1 MNDLRKQ
8 VRRARRR
15 LVLEQFGAHLTACLF
30 FLLLVAALAI
40 AAGKLWPIPG
50 IDDRTWT
57 FAWLGGAAAGAVLAA
72 LGWTIYRAQTSLEAA
87 IELDRRFGLRERV
100 SSALALGPAELE
112 TPVGQALMADT
123 LKRVARLE
131 VGEQF
136 RVRPSRRALLPLLP
150 AAAAFAI
157 GFFVGQRGV
166 ESEVAATNATAVEV
180 KKSAEE
186 LQKKLAETRKEAAAR
201 GLEEMEGE
209 LKKIEEGT
217 KKLAKKEGADRKK
230 ALVDLNELAKQL
242 EERREKLGA
251 GEKLKEQLSQLK
263 GLEQDTGDR
272 LAQSLRSGDF
282 QQALREVEKLTEQ
295 LAKGN
300 LDDKQKAELAKQLAN
315 VEKKLQE
322 MAAKHEQ
329 AKAQLAEQI
338 KQMQKAGQLGQA
350 AKLQEQLDKMLGQA
364 DSMKKMQEMASKLGQ
379 CAECL
384 QQGQG
389 QKAQEALA
397 GLAGELAK
405 LDKQMNE
412 LAMLDQALQ
421 QMMDAKNA
429 MACMACNGAGCMA
442 CNGKG
447 NANKNGKGAGL
458 GEGIGR
464 GQGGIGPKQDPLAT
478 NNYDSQV
485 RSKPTQG
492 PQVFAGEAEGPNLRG
507 QVLEEIRSEF
517 GEAAGESADPLT
529 NQRLPRNRREHAQHY
544 FDAFR
549 EGR

>member
-15 LVLEQFGAHLTACLF
+15 LVLEQFGAHLRSCLF
-30 FLLLVAALAI
+30 FLLIVAAVAI
-40 AAGKLWPIPG
+40 GVNKLWPIPG
-50 IDDRTWT
+50 VDDRQWT
-57 FAWLGGAAAGAVLAA
+57 IAWLSGAVGLGVLSALA
-72 LGWTIYRAQTSLEAA
+72 WTIFKARSSLEAA

-100 SSALALGPAELE
+100 SSALALRPEELE

-123 LKRVARLE
+123 LRKVSVLD
-131 VGEQF
+131 VSEQF
-136 RVRPSRRALLPLLP
+136 RVRPSRRALLPLWP
-150 AAAAFAI
+150 AAAAFLL
-157 GFFVGQRGV
+157 GFFVGQRGI
-166 ESEVAATNATAVEV
+166 ESEVAATNATAAEV

-186 LQKKLAETRKEAAAR
+186 LQKKLAETRKEAAAK

-217 KKLAKKEGADRKK
+217 KKLAKKDGADRKK

-242 EERREKLGA
+242 EERREKLGG

-272 LAQSLRSGDF
+272 LAESLRSGDF
-282 QQALREVEKLTEQ
+282 KKALDEIEKLKEQ

-300 LDDKQKAELAKQLAN
+300 LNEQQKAEVAKKLAN

-338 KQMQKAGQLGQA
+338 KQMQKAGQLAQA
-350 AKLQEQLDKMLGQA
+350 NKLQAQLDKMLAQEGGL
-364 DSMKKMQEMASKLGQ
+364 KKMQQMAAKMGQ
-379 CAECL
+379 CAQCL

-397 GLAGELAK
+397 GLAKELAQ

-429 MACMACNGAGCMA
+429 MACMKCNGAGCQA
-442 CNGKG
+442 CQTGNMKADGAAMQGKG
-447 NANKNGKGAGL
+447 
-458 GEGIGR
+458 IGHGR
-464 GQGGIGPKQDPLAT
+464 GGIGPKQDPINGNAH
-478 NNYDSQV
+478 DSQV
-485 RSKPTQG
+485 RANPTQG
-492 PQVFAGEAEGPNLRG
+492 PQVFTGEAEGPNLKG
-507 QVLEEIRSEF
+507 QVFETIRSEF
-517 GEAAGESADPLT
+517 SAAHGDSADPLT
-529 NQRLPRNRREHAQHY
+529 NQRLPRNRREHAQSY
-544 FDAFR
+544 FDTFR